1 MKHVKLRDTTR
12 SYNEDIDMYR
22 RILFWSGDYWIKCL
36 ISFPD
41 NTVEYRVE
49 VSGTSMKVT
58 ATARKAEPLLFSLS
72 GTECYTG
79 SSAKEIDI
87 FLEDLRAVRQ
97 VYEIIEDLDSRYNT
111 LKRITGSW
119 TRQSVREVNPYDI

>member
-1 MKHVKLRDTTR
+1 MRHVKVKDTTR
-12 SYNEDIDMYR
+12 SYNEDIDMYQK
-22 RILFWSGDYWIKCL
+22 ILFRSGDYQIKCL

-41 NTVEYRVE
+41 NTAEYQVE
-49 VSGTSMKVT
+49 VPDTSMKVT

-72 GTECYTG
+72 GIECYTN

-87 FLEDLRAVRQ
+87 FLEDLRTARQ

-111 LKRITGSW
+111 LKRITGAW
-119 TRQSVREVNPYDI
+119 TRRSVREVNPYDI